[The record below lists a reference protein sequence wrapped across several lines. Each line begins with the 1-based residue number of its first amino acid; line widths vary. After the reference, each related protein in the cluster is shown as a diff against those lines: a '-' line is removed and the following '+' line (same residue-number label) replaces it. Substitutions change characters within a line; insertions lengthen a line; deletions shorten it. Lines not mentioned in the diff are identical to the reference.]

1 MSSSRWMSSS
11 TCPAMRRR
19 SRSTGRCTASID
31 PYQGSCPVARYLFH
45 DDGTGARSEDSP
57 AARLARPR
65 VPGGLAVSDFP
76 AAPHLSQRDRGRVRP
91 FHPGSE
97 AGPRDHLRARSDR
110 AVRRTH
116 RRPLEGE
123 SRGRGLGIPN
133 SRARTRGRGGRAA
146 LPIRDRSVLG
156 LDRLL
161 RESLQRTLP
170 LARPGCRDHRGNG
183 PRFRGTRVSRRRTRA
198 RCGPVWSGASRRPG
212 ASRPLG
218 GTGLTLVGGLD
229 AEFIEALAGEI
240 RDRRPASKDELERI
254 KLRLA
259 RAHRL
264 GGLPSDAAILQRIGH
279 DTDKVDLIVLGGT
292 FTALEAGYRQW
303 FVKGCFDGL
312 NGFEAPNLTA
322 AQAANE
328 SAASRCIGLT
338 IETKPDCFL
347 GVEVAESLD
356 LGATRVELGIQTTHE
371 DVLARVHRGHTD
383 AQSREAML
391 LAKDAGLKIG
401 VHMMP
406 GLPGSDPDRD
416 MESFRVLFE
425 DPAYRPD
432 FLKIYPTLVL
442 PGTAL
447 HALWKSGRYTPLST
461 EEAVELIARVK
472 AIVPRWCRI
481 QHLRRIP
488 EG

>member
-1 MSSSRWMSSS
+1 MSSS
-11 TCPAMRRR
+11 TCPARRRR

-76 AAPHLSQRDRGRVRP
+76 AAPLRALRDRGRVRP

-161 RESLQRTLP
+161 RESFQRTLP

-183 PRFRGTRVSRRRTRA
+183 PRFRGTRVSRRRTRT

-229 AEFIEALAGEI
+229 AEFIKALAGEV
-240 RDRRPASKDELERI
+240 RDRRPASKDELGRI

-264 GGLPSDAAILQRIGH
+264 GSRPLASAIIQRTALADREGMKDLLRVKPARTASGVAVVTVMTAPHGCPHGVCTYCPGGPRFGTPQSYLGTEPAARRAADHHYDPRGQTAARIEALQRIGH

-303 FVKGCFDGL
+303 FVTGCLDG
-312 NGFEAPNLTA
+312 
-322 AQAANE
+322 
-328 SAASRCIGLT
+328 
-338 IETKPDCFL
+338 
-347 GVEVAESLD
+347 
-356 LGATRVELGIQTTHE
+356 
-371 DVLARVHRGHTD
+371 
-383 AQSREAML
+383 
-391 LAKDAGLKIG
+391 
-401 VHMMP
+401 
-406 GLPGSDPDRD
+406 
-416 MESFRVLFE
+416 
-425 DPAYRPD
+425 
-432 FLKIYPTLVL
+432 
-442 PGTAL
+442 
-447 HALWKSGRYTPLST
+447 
-461 EEAVELIARVK
+461 
-472 AIVPRWCRI
+472 
-481 QHLRRIP
+481 
-488 EG
+488 